1 MSALRQKL
9 GQSEPICH
17 VSCPD
22 DNTQVAKEQGSVSSR
37 ERMINYFSRGFVL
50 AIVLTLKDHFSD
62 KCIERWQKF
71 YAEQKKEEM
80 IT

>member
-9 GQSEPICH
+9 GQSEPRCH
-17 VSCPD
+17 SVSCPD

-50 AIVLTLKDHFSD
+50 AIVLTLKAHFSD
-62 KCIERWQKF
+62 NCIEL
-71 YAEQKKEEM
+71 
-80 IT
+80 